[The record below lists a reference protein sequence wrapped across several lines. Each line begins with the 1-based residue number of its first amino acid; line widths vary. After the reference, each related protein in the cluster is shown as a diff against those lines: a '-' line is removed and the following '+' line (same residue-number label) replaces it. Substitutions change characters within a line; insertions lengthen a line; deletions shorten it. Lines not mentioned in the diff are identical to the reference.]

1 MPRTGKSAG
10 TPDPQG
16 RHANC
21 LRRHNLNLRG
31 ESMSIERISGAG
43 AEAAG
48 RTFPITPPSPSLSGR
63 GPTAGRTAAPDG
75 GFAGLLS
82 DAGALPPPQPP
93 SLPTALP
100 GAASPTR
107 PDTEETARLRNERDV
122 YQAARD
128 AEVRSRPQEPYPAI
142 QIALPVNEA
151 GYQPFVT
158 ADQQKLIDRITDGY
172 IGKPAAEFLKMWDE
186 LHANGVSPE
195 QLVQT
200 ATHFINSRGDI
211 VPRDEAVKDPARST
225 ATSTLWT
232 LSEA

>member
-1 MPRTGKSAG
+1 MIG
-10 TPDPQG
+10 
-16 RHANC
+16 AN
-21 LRRHNLNLRG
+21 G
-31 ESMSIERISGAG
+31 P
-43 AEAAG
+43 
-48 RTFPITPPSPSLSGR
+48 FPITQPSPSLVER
-63 GPTAGRTAAPDG
+63 GQAAGRTAAPDG

-82 DAGALPPPQPP
+82 DAEAPP
-93 SLPTALP
+93 SPRPTSLP
-100 GAASPTR
+100 GAAAPTR
-107 PDTEETARLRNERDV
+107 PDTEETARLRKERAD

-128 AEVRSRPQEPYPAI
+128 AEVRSRPQDPYPAI

-200 ATHFINSRGDI
+200 ATHFINDRGDI
-211 VPRDEAVKDPARST
+211 VPRDEATRSAARST
-225 ATSTLWT
+225 VASTLWT